1 MTLSLVRW
9 GAVVEIPNEIKSGH
23 VLYNCR
29 SGVLLARMRIMLFEG
44 WALIYFSR

>member
-9 GAVVEIPNEIKSGH
+9 GAVVWKSNEIKSGH

-29 SGVLLARMRIMLFEG
+29 VGSPWQG
-44 WALIYFSR
+44 